1 MSLSPGFPLTR
12 YSPELIEACFQIYAK
27 GQSLAEIAAS
37 RKIPYDTLR
46 GWSSRYKWKLRLDV
60 LTGRLNGTQS
70 ENSLPVEQSQRD
82 RSSKMTFDE
91 KQNEVHTRLATEA
104 LRFVAAIESMPTTA
118 LVQHADKIAKL
129 ATEARKALS
138 LEEHRPQVVVNVGL
152 LHDLSERRRAKL
164 LAKQNGTPLTGAL
177 ELVEGKTVVNDPAI
191 SDSSQARSVDRR
203 RVSPAG
209 AFLNYITALR

>member
-1 MSLSPGFPLTR
+1 
-12 YSPELIEACFQIYAK
+12 
-27 GQSLAEIAAS
+27 
-37 RKIPYDTLR
+37 
-46 GWSSRYKWKLRLDV
+46 
-60 LTGRLNGTQS
+60 
-70 ENSLPVEQSQRD
+70 
-82 RSSKMTFDE
+82 MTFEE

-164 LAKQNGTPLTGAL
+164 LAKQNGTPRA
-177 ELVEGKTVVNDPAI
+177 VQVVD
-191 SDSSQARSVDRR
+191 
-203 RVSPAG
+203 
-209 AFLNYITALR
+209 